1 MSVPPTERRRGGL
14 RPLLAEMVR
23 RGASDLHLTV
33 GAPPRM
39 RIDGSLVDVE
49 GWGILDASGTSGLA
63 QSVLSESQKQR
74 FAADNE
80 LDFSFGVPE
89 LARFRGNCYR
99 GGGTVGMAVRH
110 VPRQAASLDELGL
123 PPVLHRLADRP
134 RGLVLVTGPT
144 GSGKSTTLAAMVDQ
158 INRRRR
164 GHILTIEDP
173 VEFLHPH
180 RGCVISQREV
190 GTDTASFAVALRHAL
205 RQDPDVI
212 LIGEMRD
219 PETMDAAL
227 TIAETGHLVL
237 STLHTNSAS
246 ESVNR
251 VISAFPSG
259 RQSRVRAQLAS
270 VLEGVATQLLIPRA
284 TGRGRVVATEV
295 MICTAAIRAV
305 IRDDKVHQ
313 IRSLMQAGRRYGM
326 QTMND
331 SLARLY
337 LNGDVTLE
345 AALQR
350 SGDPPEL
357 LRAVGEPAPEGFDG
371 AYGGGLS

>member
-1 MSVPPTERRRGGL
+1 MSVPPVERRRDGL

-49 GWGILDASGTSGLA
+49 GWGILDASETSGLA
-63 QSVLSESQKQR
+63 QSVLSEGQRRR
-74 FAADNE
+74 FAADSE

-89 LARFRGNCYR
+89 LARFRGNCFR
-99 GGGTVGMAVRH
+99 SGGGVGMSVRH
-110 VPRQAASLDELGL
+110 VPRQAASLDVLGL
-123 PPVLHRLADRP
+123 PPILHRLTNRP

-180 RGCVISQREV
+180 RRCVVNQREV
-190 GTDTASFAVALRHAL
+190 GTDTVSFAVALRHAL

-251 VISAFPSG
+251 VVSAFRSE

-270 VLEGVATQLLIPRA
+270 VLEGVVTQLLIPRA
-284 TGRGRVVATEV
+284 KGRGRLVATEV
-295 MICTAAIRAV
+295 MVCTAAIRAV

-326 QTMND
+326 HTMND

-337 LNGDVTLE
+337 LNGEVTLE

-350 SGDPPEL
+350 SGDPSEL
-357 LRAVGEPAPEGFDG
+357 LRAVGEPAPESLDG
-371 AYGGGLS
+371 VDGGWSD